1 MAADAF
7 ANFTKIAEVD
17 NAKTPVS
24 NVRNIP
30 ALVFKLFKLLSPYP
44 ALYFINYVLQYNLQ
58 DYYNMAIDK
67 RTAFLCFS
75 IILAQTLQKPYY
87 TGKEIC
93 L

>member
-30 ALVFKLFKLLSPYP
+30 ALVFKLLSPYP
-44 ALYFINYVLQYNLQ
+44 VLYFINYVLQYNLQ
-58 DYYNMAIDK
+58 NYYNMLIDK
-67 RTAFLCFS
+67 RTAFFCFS